1 MKKIRIV
8 ALFALMIC
16 FLGLTELMVMA
27 QEESDGIPVTEM
39 NQIMTVQTDCDAR
52 QTPDENS
59 EVMMSYTAGST
70 VWVIGETENGW
81 YKVSYQGKEGYILI
95 ETVTDLQLQT
105 ETEQEESVTLTE
117 AGLDTEMA
125 ALEAENEMIVEEVER
140 LRAEEKRSQI
150 WKIVIGLLVV
160 GIFVTGIISTM
171 QSKKKKDGSGEGRR
185 AASKSRTD
193 RMEVVDLDADEE

>member
-59 EVMMSYTAGST
+59 EVMMSYTAGSS

-185 AASKSRTD
+185 AASKFRTD